1 MREEGMASKAD
12 ADRATETIG
21 PEEEQELLE
30 RVREGIV
37 LHREG
42 KLDDARRIYKEV
54 LAIQPCNASALNF
67 LGVLAHQQH
76 QHPEAERLIATAV
89 VFDPQYVDAYN
100 NLGNV
105 FDEQGKTIEAGLC
118 FQRALQIRPDFRPA
132 LMNLGVVLRRM
143 RRLDD
148 ATRVFEGLLQDEP
161 DDYEA
166 LRNYGMVLLAKGE
179 ADRAVHQLRKAVQ
192 IKPCTESRYAVGM
205 ALYAADRL
213 EEAGEIFLGWLE
225 QEPDNPIA
233 QHMAPAYVKQKHG
246 TPARASDSYV
256 RAIFDSFATSFERV
270 LEGLDYQVPGM
281 IGKVLQASYGDGHRN
296 KVILDAGCG
305 TGLCGLSVRP
315 HAARLVGVDLSPG
328 MLAAARAAENYDA
341 GVGAE
346 VTEYL
351 SAPGDMCEA
360 VGAAAALC

>member
-1 MREEGMASKAD
+1 
-12 ADRATETIG
+12 
-21 PEEEQELLE
+21 
-30 RVREGIV
+30 
-37 LHREG
+37 
-42 KLDDARRIYKEV
+42 
-54 LAIQPCNASALNF
+54 
-67 LGVLAHQQH
+67 
-76 QHPEAERLIATAV
+76 
-89 VFDPQYVDAYN
+89 
-100 NLGNV
+100 
-105 FDEQGKTIEAGLC
+105 
-118 FQRALQIRPDFRPA
+118 LQIRPDFRPA

-305 TGLCGLSVRP
+305 TGLCGLFLRP

-328 MLAAARAAENYDA
+328 MLAEARAAENYDEL
-341 GVGAE
+341 VEAE
-346 VTEYL
+346 LTEYL
-351 SAPGDMCEA
+351 SAPGDRFDVVVAADALCYFGSLETVFAGVASRLSPDGRFTFTLELLREA
-360 VGAAAALC
+360 VPTGYRLNFHGRYSHTEDYVRQTLRGAGLRALSVDECELRMETGVPVVGLLVVCTRD